1 MAHVS
6 LENLNLRNSFFVYC
20 IIRKLHD
27 KITTDYTMLMGLC
40 KKHQDKYGFDTWS
53 SCLTGGAWKILPV
66 DE

>member
-6 LENLNLRNSFFVYC
+6 LENLNLRNWFFVYC

-27 KITTDYTMLMGLC
+27 KITIDYTMLMRLC

-53 SCLTGGAWKILPV
+53 SCLTGGAWKILLV